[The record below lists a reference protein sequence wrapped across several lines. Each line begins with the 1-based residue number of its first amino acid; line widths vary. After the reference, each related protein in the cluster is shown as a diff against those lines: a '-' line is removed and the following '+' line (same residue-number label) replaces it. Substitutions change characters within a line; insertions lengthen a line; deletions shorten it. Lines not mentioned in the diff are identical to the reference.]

1 MRTIN
6 ATSANQAR
14 AWTMRLATVAAVC
27 LVLPGC
33 SGLAKALGLTKSSP
47 DEFAIVTKAPLVIP
61 PDFSL
66 RPPRP
71 GARRPQ
77 EVEPSDTAA
86 ALLFADYT
94 PNANLGP
101 GPSVGEQ
108 SLLTHAGALQADNS
122 IRRVLEAETT
132 MLARKDRTFAD
143 QILFWR
149 AESETTASSETR
161 ALDQSAALTDTLIDS
176 KREPVEETA
185 PSAVSRTEAS
195 LVASRDRRQGWF

>member
-1 MRTIN
+1 MGMNASLRTG
-6 ATSANQAR
+6 TAR
-14 AWTMRLATVAAVC
+14 VTGLRLAAAAAVC

-71 GARRPQ
+71 GAKRPQ
-77 EVEPSDTAA
+77 DVATSQTAA
-86 ALLFADYT
+86 ALLFTDY
-94 PNANLGP
+94 
-101 GPSVGEQ
+101 SDSGEQ
-108 SLLTHAGALQADNS
+108 AERQSRGEQALLSKAGALQADAS

-132 MLARKDRTFAD
+132 MLARKDRSFAD

-149 AESETTASSETR
+149 GEDSLTEQVVDAASEPDRVSES
-161 ALDQSAALTDTLIDS
+161 LDSG
-176 KREPVEETA
+176 R
-185 PSAVSRTEAS
+185 RTEAS
-195 LVASRDRRQGWF
+195 LAPSQRRQGWF

>member
-1 MRTIN
+1 MNASLRTG
-6 ATSANQAR
+6 TAR
-14 AWTMRLATVAAVC
+14 VTGLRLAAAAAVC

-71 GARRPQ
+71 GAKRPQ
-77 EVEPSDTAA
+77 DVATSQTAA
-86 ALLFADYT
+86 ALLFTDY
-94 PNANLGP
+94 
-101 GPSVGEQ
+101 SDSGEQ
-108 SLLTHAGALQADNS
+108 AERQSRGEQALLSKAGALQADAS

-132 MLARKDRTFAD
+132 MLARKDRSFAD

-149 AESETTASSETR
+149 GEDSLTEQVVDAASEPDRVSES
-161 ALDQSAALTDTLIDS
+161 LDSG
-176 KREPVEETA
+176 R
-185 PSAVSRTEAS
+185 RTEAS
-195 LVASRDRRQGWF
+195 LAPSQRRQGWF

>member
-1 MRTIN
+1 MRMM
-6 ATSANQAR
+6 TSTR
-14 AWTMRLATVAAVC
+14 AGVAQGAGLRLAAVAAIC

-71 GARRPQ
+71 GASRPQ
-77 EVEPSDTAA
+77 EVATSDTAA

-94 PNANLGP
+94 ADEKPRERQ
-101 GPSVGEQ
+101 SRGEQ
-108 SLLTHAGALQADNS
+108 ALLSKAGALQVDAS

-143 QILFWR
+143 QILFWQGDDSLTEQVVDAASEPDR
-149 AESETTASSETR
+149 VSESR
-161 ALDQSAALTDTLIDS
+161 D
-176 KREPVEETA
+176 A
-185 PSAVSRTEAS
+185 PKRTEAS
-195 LVASRDRRQGWF
+195 LAPRQRRQGWF